1 MQKKEKKPI
10 LVEVSSIRGVSNVM
24 FTRNEQGI
32 HNTIMVPIKPFETV
46 ISHVKRAGEF
56 NKGLVKKYE
65 HGMEFSLVTACENN
79 TIPVS
84 ITKQLCD
91 TMTLQDILNN
101 DNIVKPIY
109 LDIVGTKIYDEGED
123 SDDMF

>member
-1 MQKKEKKPI
+1 
-10 LVEVSSIRGVSNVM
+10 
-24 FTRNEQGI
+24 
-32 HNTIMVPIKPFETV
+32 
-46 ISHVKRAGEF
+46 
-56 NKGLVKKYE
+56 
-65 HGMEFSLVTACENN
+65 MEFSLVTACENN

-109 LDIVGTKIYDEGED
+109 FDIVGTMIYDVGED